1 MENPKELRSDVDF
14 SWEFFP
20 IEIIIEILSRLPVKV
35 LGRFTTVSKSWY
47 SLITS
52 HMFIDKHLKDY
63 SISLSNKPYSSDSSS
78 GRVLLIPIVLKELE
92 WHSYSVFSDSTFD
105 KNGSF
110 EIPMLYHWLEILYIG
125 NSCNGIICFTDQKA
139 FFGRKV
145 YLYNPVIRRMKLISH
160 NCFADTMFDRN
171 KVFCKLGFGFCECTN
186 DYKVVRIHY
195 VKDEESKMLGNVAP
209 EVEIYSLTADNWRR
223 ITANVKCIVNYRSVS
238 CNGSIH
244 WLARKKNGRIFDAI
258 MSFDIAHELFCETDL
273 PVKCHSLKDGTLVV
287 FKGLLAIFKDG
298 ISIREYEG
306 YKCYELWVMRDYKV
320 ANSWTKLSVL
330 ETKRS
335 VVKAFGFTK
344 SGQLVMQMHGD
355 RLASW
360 DPESNCLKRLE
371 IDGFLNHVDATFVE
385 SLVLYEGGCIA
396 SAEINTIVAETS
408 QSMRIMDS
416 GELLSS
422 MDTLKVPIHGDEAVV
437 RIAADVASLE
447 CGINELKSLCWRRPA
462 LVCIMAKPR
471 DSPSTVQ
478 LCVENYCLLIQQDYL
493 DHVPESLRDF
503 LANPEICFISVGP
516 DRLYLGPFFLE
527 KNGIDFGYLVY
538 RVLRKHY
545 FSRWGL
551 KPLADEVGVGLEEYP
566 ARFSLDCR
574 TEAFSA
580 EDVKWAIYHV
590 YASFK
595 ISNKL
600 FSSFYSN
607 KLFSSL

>member
-1 MENPKELRSDVDF
+1 MENPKELRSDADF
-14 SWEFFP
+14 SFEFFP
-20 IEIIIEILSRLPVKV
+20 FEIIIEILSRLPVKV
-35 LGRFTTVSKSWY
+35 LGRFTTVSKLWY

-52 HMFIDKHLKDY
+52 YMFINKHLKDY
-63 SISLSNKPYSSDSSS
+63 SISLSNKSYSSGDSSS
-78 GRVLLIPIVLKELE
+78 SLATPFSSVLLIPIVLKELVR
-92 WHSYSVFSDSTFD
+92 HSYSMFFDSTFD
-105 KNGSF
+105 GNGSF
-110 EIPMLYHWLEILYIG
+110 EIPMLYHWLEILFVG

-160 NCFADTMFDRN
+160 NCFADMMFDRN

-195 VKDEESKMLGNVAP
+195 VKDEESKLLGNVAP
-209 EVEIYSLTADNWRR
+209 EVEVYRLNADNWRR
-223 ITANVKCIVNYRSVS
+223 IKANVECIVNYRSVS

-273 PVKCHSLKDGTLVV
+273 PVQCHSLKDGTLLV

-306 YKCYELWVMRDYKV
+306 YKCYELWVMREYKV
-320 ANSWTKLSVL
+320 AKSWTKLFVL

-360 DPESNCLKRLE
+360 EPEGNCLKHLD
-371 IDGFLNHVDATFVE
+371 IDGFLHHVDASFVE
-385 SLVLYEGGCIA
+385 SLVLYEGGCVA
-396 SAEINTIVAETS
+396 SAETNTIVAETS
-408 QSMRIMDS
+408 QSMRIMGS
-416 GELLSS
+416 RELLSS
-422 MDTLKVPIHGDEAVV
+422 MDTLKVPIHGDEVAVRV
-437 RIAADVASLE
+437 AADVASLE
-447 CGINELKSLCWRRPA
+447 CGISELKSLCWRRPA

-478 LCVENYCLLIQQDYL
+478 LCVENYCLLIKQDYL
-493 DHVPESLRDF
+493 GYVPESLRDF
-503 LANPEICFISVGP
+503 LANPEICFVNVGP

-527 KNGIDFGYLVY
+527 RNGIEFSHLVY
-538 RVLRKHY
+538 KVLRKHY

-551 KPLADEVGVGLEEYP
+551 KPLADEVGVVLEEYP
-566 ARFSLDCR
+566 ARFGLDCR

-580 EDVKWAIYHV
+580 EDAKWAIYHV
-590 YASFK
+590 YASFR
-595 ISNKL
+595 ISSKL
-600 FSSFYSN
+600 FG
-607 KLFSSL
+607 SL

>member
-1 MENPKELRSDVDF
+1 MENPKELRSDADF
-14 SWEFFP
+14 SVEFLP
-20 IEIIIEILSRLPVKV
+20 IEIIIEILSRLPVKA

-47 SLITS
+47 SHITS
-52 HMFIDKHLKDY
+52 HMFINKHLKDY
-63 SISLSNKPYSSDSSS
+63 SISLSNKSYSSGGGGSSS
-78 GRVLLIPIVLKELE
+78 SSATPFSSVLLIPIVLKELE
-92 WHSYSVFSDSTFD
+92 RHSYSMFSDSTFD
-105 KNGSF
+105 ENGSF
-110 EIPMLYHWLEILYIG
+110 KIPMLYHWLENLYIG

-160 NCFADTMFDRN
+160 NCFADLMFDRN
-171 KVFCKLGFGFCECTN
+171 KVFCKLGFGFCESAN

-209 EVEIYSLTADNWRR
+209 EVEVYSLNADNWRR
-223 ITANVKCIVNYRSVS
+223 IKANVKCIVNYRSVS

-244 WLARKKNGRIFDAI
+244 WLARKQNGRIFDAI

-273 PVKCHSLKDGTLVV
+273 PVLCHSLKDGTLLV

-298 ISIREYEG
+298 VSVREYEG
-306 YKCYELWVMRDYKV
+306 YKCYELWVMREYMV
-320 ANSWTKLSVL
+320 AKSWTKLFVL

-360 DPESNCLKRLE
+360 EPESNCVKHLE
-371 IDGFLNHVDATFVE
+371 IDGFLHHVDATFVE

-396 SAEINTIVAETS
+396 SAETNAIVAETS

-416 GELLSS
+416 RELLSS
-422 MDTLKVPIHGDEAVV
+422 MDTLKVPIHGDEVVV
-437 RIAADVASLE
+437 RVAGDVASLE
-447 CGINELKSLCWRRPA
+447 CGIYELKSLCWRRPA

-478 LCVENYCLLIQQDYL
+478 LCVENYCLLIKQDYL
-493 DHVPESLRDF
+493 GYVPKSLRDF
-503 LANPEICFISVGP
+503 LANPEICFVNVGP

-527 KNGIDFGYLVY
+527 RNGIEFSHLVD
-538 RVLRKHY
+538 RVLMKQY
-545 FSRWGL
+545 FNRWDL
-551 KPLADEVGVGLEEYP
+551 KPLADEVGVVLEEYP
-566 ARFSLDCR
+566 AGFGLDCR

-580 EDVKWAIYHV
+580 EDIKWAIYHV
-590 YASFK
+590 YASFR

-600 FSSFYSN
+600 FG
-607 KLFSSL
+607 LL